1 MRTHLRERFVCGLAT
16 TALAVSMTGCKTLEL
31 SQDDQSSRTGVA
43 APPPVQRT
51 AAELQMDKDKDRFN
65 RTMIGGI
72 LTGAAVGAG
81 LGVVT
86 ALVTGNRNEAVKY
99 GVIGGV
105 AGGTAGGIDGYL
117 TAKKD
122 QAGRNEARTLQAAA
136 ADVRTDNERL
146 QAYLD
151 SSGTVLAE
159 GKERLAAL
167 NSDVA
172 AKRLTAQQADQARK
186 REEQNIA
193 SMNATLVQAKK
204 TREQYQQASAKLTG
218 PAQNKRE
225 LDTEIAQMGVRVVK
239 LEKNIEEYNK
249 ALQVSKA

>member
-1 MRTHLRERFVCGLAT
+1 MRTHLSERFVCGLAT
-16 TALAVSMTGCKTLEL
+16 TALVVSMAGCKTMEL
-31 SQDDQSSRTGVA
+31 SQDDQSSRSGVTA
-43 APPPVQRT
+43 PPVQRT
-51 AAELQMDKDKDRFN
+51 AAELQMDQDRDRVN
-65 RTMIGGI
+65 KTMIGGV
-72 LTGAAVGAG
+72 LTGAAVGAAI
-81 LGVVT
+81 GVVT
-86 ALVTGNRNEAVKY
+86 ALITGKRSEAVKY

-105 AGGTAGGIDGYL
+105 AGGAAGGIDGYL

-122 QAGRNEARTLQAAA
+122 QSGRSEARTLQAAA
-136 ADVRTDNERL
+136 ADVRTDNERF

-159 GKERLAAL
+159 GKARLAAL
-167 NSDVA
+167 NDDVA

-193 SMNATLVQAKK
+193 SMNTTLAQAKK
-204 TREQYQQASAKLTG
+204 TREQYQQASANLTG

-225 LDTEIAQMGVRVVK
+225 LDAEIARMSARVAK
-239 LEKNIEEYNK
+239 LEKNIEEYNM